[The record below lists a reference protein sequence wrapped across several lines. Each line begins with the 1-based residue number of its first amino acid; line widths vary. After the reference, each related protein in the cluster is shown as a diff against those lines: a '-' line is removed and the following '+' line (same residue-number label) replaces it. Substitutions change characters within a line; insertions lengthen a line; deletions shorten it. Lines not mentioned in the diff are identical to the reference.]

1 MGANVLVVTRAQ
13 VTGGE
18 LTVEARVY
26 SVDGKQA
33 MLSKRYSG
41 RADNPRS
48 FAHQA
53 SDDIVALTQYRGV
66 ARSKI
71 AFVSDRDA
79 TRSAAGSR
87 SSTSSDY
94 DGFNARRITVN
105 NSLNIL
111 PAWSPDGRAL
121 AYVSYRQGGPNI
133 FVARIFEGTQR
144 QHHEGRRAGLR
155 ARPSPRTA
163 SASPTR
169 ATRPGTWRS
178 GWPTPTAAARAASPS
193 SPGSDTAPTWSPT
206 GQEIA
211 FTSDRGGTPQLYVMD
226 SEGLN
231 VRRLTTVGNWN
242 DAAAWNPSKE
252 YSEIAYTARLEAGGF
267 DIAVIDLATRQVRQ
281 VTAGRGSC
289 EYPSWAP
296 NGRHL
301 VFSCKRGNT
310 WQITISD
317 REGRTV
323 NTLAAGRRQQR
334 PAGLGAVIPAAPFAN
349 RGVMK
354 RQTFAVVF
362 VALALLSGCGGKK
375 RPPAVLTDPG
385 SRPHR
390 PSGGDRDA
398 GAGAAGQHRARH
410 PGRGERQPER
420 RGLLRHR
427 RRAARAARSRTSTST
442 TTRPT
447 LSDQARA
454 VLEKHALWLQNHR
467 AAKVTVEGHCDER
480 GTVDYNLALGDKRAR
495 AARDYLVSLGV
506 AADRLRHGLVRQ
518 GAPARHR
525 GRRSSR
531 SPGTGAPTSSVSR

>member
-1 MGANVLVVTRAQ
+1 MAPTESRSRRSSSPLPRVALVAAAVTLAVWGARPGAAQQPPPNAQIVIGGGGARLAVPDCIPRAGDEASREACRTLSQVLRNDLRFETFFQFVPENLFAALPPLNPESPNFEDWRSVGANVLVVTRAQ

-18 LTVEARVY
+18 LAVEARVF
-26 SVDGKQA
+26 SVDGRQV

-53 SDDIVALTQYRGV
+53 ADEIMALASQRGV

-79 TRSAAGSR
+79 TKAARGKELYIV
-87 SSTSSDY
+87 DY
-94 DGFNARRITVN
+94 DGFNPRRVTVN

-133 FVARIFEGTQR
+133 FVARIFEGRSDNITKTGEQ
-144 QHHEGRRAGLR
+144 AF
-155 ARPSPRTA
+155 APTFSPDGKRIAYA
-163 SASPTR
+163 SNK
-169 ATRPGTWRS
+169 S
-178 GWPTPTAAARAASPS
+178 GNMEIWVANADGSGAHRITSGV
-193 SPGSDTAPTWSPT
+193 GSDTAPTWSPT

-211 FTSDRGGTPQLYVMD
+211 FTSDRAGSPQLYLMD

-252 YSEIAYTARLEAGGF
+252 YSEIAYTARLEAGAPIRF
-267 DIAVIDLATRQVRQ
+267 DIAVVDLATRQVRQ

-310 WQITISD
+310 WQITVSD

-323 NTLAAGRRQQR
+323 DTLA
-334 PAGLGAVIPAAPFAN
+334 
-349 RGVMK
+349 
-354 RQTFAVVF
+354 T
-362 VALALLSGCGGKK
+362 
-375 RPPAVLTDPG
+375 
-385 SRPHR
+385 
-390 PSGGDRDA
+390 
-398 GAGAAGQHRARH
+398 GAGNNV
-410 PGRGERQPER
+410 QPDW
-420 RGLLRHR
+420 G
-427 RRAARAARSRTSTST
+427 
-442 TTRPT
+442 P
-447 LSDQARA
+447 
-454 VLEKHALWLQNHR
+454 
-467 AAKVTVEGHCDER
+467 
-480 GTVDYNLALGDKRAR
+480 
-495 AARDYLVSLGV
+495 
-506 AADRLRHGLVRQ
+506 
-518 GAPARHR
+518 
-525 GRRSSR
+525 
-531 SPGTGAPTSSVSR
+531 